1 MPKGM
6 DTRNHG
12 GRSVHRDTPRI
23 AARLAD
29 WINET
34 AIQPLQNAF
43 DEVSTNSPLYA
54 DNEAYERHFEGGDYP
69 EEIDEYKG
77 QDLINQYRKDRDRGM
92 DVGPYADEI
101 GNAIR
106 GGVR

>member
-1 MPKGM
+1 MARGQ
-6 DTRNHG
+6 DTRNHE
-12 GRSVHRDTPRI
+12 GRKVYRDTPRI
-23 AARLAD
+23 ADRLAG

-54 DNEAYERHFEGGDYP
+54 DHEAYERNFEGGDYP
-69 EEIDEYKG
+69 EEIDEDKA
-77 QDLINQYRKDRDRGM
+77 QELLNKYRKDRDRGYN
-92 DVGPYADEI
+92 VGGYADEI

-106 GGVR
+106 GGVY

>member
-1 MPKGM
+1 MYRGH
-6 DTRNHG
+6 DTRFDTDRQVN
-12 GRSVHRDTPRI
+12 RDTPRI

-69 EEIDEYKG
+69 EEIDEEKG
-77 QDLINQYRKDRDRGM
+77 QELINQYRKDRDRGM